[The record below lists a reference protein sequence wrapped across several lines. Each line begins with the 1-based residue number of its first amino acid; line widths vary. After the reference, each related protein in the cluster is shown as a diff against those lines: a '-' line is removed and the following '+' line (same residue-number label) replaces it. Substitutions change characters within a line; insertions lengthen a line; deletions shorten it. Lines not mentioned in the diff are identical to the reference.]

1 MWILIDILNG
11 FDMLKSKFK
20 ITRKKGCF
28 CNWYLILGGYGL
40 EGKTSTTE
48 FVYENGTSAIG
59 PNLPVPVD
67 YHCMV
72 KLSETMIMII
82 GGRSELG
89 GASTSYGA
97 NTYTYDTETQEFTT
111 GPSLIYGR

>member
-1 MWILIDILNG
+1 M
-11 FDMLKSKFK
+11 
-20 ITRKKGCF
+20 
-28 CNWYLILGGYGL
+28 

-48 FVYENGTSAIG
+48 FVYENGTSATG
-59 PNLPVPVD
+59 PNLPVPVG

-72 KLSETMIMII
+72 KISETKIMFI
-82 GGRSELG
+82 GGSSVLG